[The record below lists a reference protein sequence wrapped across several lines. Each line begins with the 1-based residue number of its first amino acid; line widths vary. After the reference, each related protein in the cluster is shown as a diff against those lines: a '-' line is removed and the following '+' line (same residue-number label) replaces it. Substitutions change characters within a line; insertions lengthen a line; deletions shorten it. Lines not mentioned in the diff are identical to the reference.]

1 MSKDKYDRQTR
12 LWGEGQIL
20 ICAAKLLCLNSD
32 SCSSEILKNLILSG
46 VGEVTIVDDAKISSE
61 DIKNNFFVDNGDAGK
76 LRGEI
81 ILKNLLELNPDVKG
95 NFVNKNVKEYI
106 NDEKNDFKSF
116 TVLVATNLLSE
127 ENDKLYSIAKK
138 YNLRL
143 VIVKNNGLMNYIR
156 IYENYHGNM
165 NLRLLDNPVAD
176 YRLSCPWKELV
187 DFANSFDLEKMD
199 IIDHKNVPY
208 FIILIKALVK
218 YRENKKNPKAN
229 PKSKEEKEE
238 FKNIVKS
245 FMLKTGAEGE
255 NENIEEGLSKIY
267 FCNDSFNNLTTDK
280 MQNIF
285 EEIEKT
291 SQKDLFSKSN
301 NFMKLFFIFFISM
314 KKFFQKNNT
323 YPLCG
328 SIPDMISNTSNFI
341 GLKQIYN
348 TKAKND
354 HKEMRDIINNE
365 IKENKNLSDEEKNQ
379 LDKLVN
385 NLTNDQIDI
394 VDILNKNWPQ
404 ASLFVYPDNNFEEEA
419 KNFDPDQFDENFQ
432 KLNFVWYLLFRA
444 SDKFVNK
451 NKRYP
456 GEKIDDFKKDV
467 PELFGLLKEE
477 YNKLNV
483 KPDLGTQLNEDNVFE
498 FCRMGK
504 GYVPPVV
511 SIIGDIASQEIIKLI
526 TYQFETVNNTIIY
539 DGINVTLSTIKI

>member
-301 NFMKLFFIFFISM
+301 NFMKLFFIYFISM

>member
-46 VGEVTIVDDAKISSE
+46 VGEVTIVDDAKISSD
-61 DIKNNFFVDNGDAGK
+61 DIKNNFFVDSEDVGK

-95 NFVNKNVKEYI
+95 NFINKSAKEYI
-106 NDEKNDFKSF
+106 NDEKNNFMSF

-127 ENDKLYSIAKK
+127 ENNKLYSISKK

-156 IYENYHGNM
+156 LYENYHGNM
-165 NLRLLDNPVAD
+165 SLRLLENPVSD
-176 YRLSCPWKELV
+176 YRLSCPWKELI
-187 DFANSFDLEKMD
+187 DFSNSFNLEKMD

-208 FIILIKALVK
+208 FVLLIKALEK
-218 YRENKKNPKAN
+218 FRENKKNPKAN
-229 PKSKEEKEE
+229 PKTEEEKEE
-238 FKNIVKS
+238 FKNIVKG
-245 FMLKTGAEGE
+245 FMLKTGTEGE
-255 NENIEEGLSKIY
+255 NENIEEALKNIY
-267 FCNDSFNNLTTDK
+267 FCNDSYNNLTTYK

-285 EEIEKT
+285 DEIEKT

-301 NFMKLFFIFFISM
+301 NFMKLFFIYFISM

-328 SIPDMISNTSNFI
+328 TIPDMISNTANFI

-348 TKAKND
+348 IKAKND

-365 IKENKNLSDEEKNQ
+365 IKENKNLSDDEKSQ

-404 ASLFVYPDNNFEEEA
+404 ASLFVYPDNDFEEEA
-419 KNFDPDQFDENFQ
+419 KNFDPDQFDEEFQ

-444 SDKFVNK
+444 SDKFMNK

-456 GEKIDDFKKDV
+456 GDKIDDFKKDI
-467 PELFGLLKEE
+467 PELFDLLKEE
-477 YNKLNV
+477 YNKLSS
-483 KPDLGTQLNEDNVFE
+483 KPDLGNNLNEDNVFE

-511 SIIGDIASQEIIKLI
+511 SIVGDIASQEIIKLI

-539 DGINVTLSTIKI
+539 DGINVTLSKIII

>member
-46 VGEVTIVDDAKISSE
+46 IGEVTIVDDAKISSD
-61 DIKNNFFVDNGDAGK
+61 DIKNNFFVDSEDVGK

-95 NFVNKNVKEYI
+95 SFINKSAKEYI
-106 NDEKNDFKSF
+106 NDEKNNFKSF

-127 ENDKLYSIAKK
+127 ENNKLYSISKK

-156 IYENYHGNM
+156 LYENYHGNM
-165 NLRLLDNPVAD
+165 NLRLLDNPVSD

-187 DFANSFDLEKMD
+187 DFSNSFNLEKMD

-208 FIILIKALVK
+208 FVLLIKALEK

-229 PKSKEEKEE
+229 PKTKEEKDE

-245 FMLKTGAEGE
+245 FMLKTGTEGE
-255 NENIEEGLSKIY
+255 NENIEEALSKIY
-267 FCNDSFNNLTTDK
+267 FCNDSYNNLTTYK

-285 EEIEKT
+285 DEIEKT

-301 NFMKLFFIFFISM
+301 NFMKLFFIYFISM

-328 SIPDMISNTSNFI
+328 TIPDMISNTANFI

-365 IKENKNLSDEEKNQ
+365 IKENKNLSDDEKSQ

-385 NLTNDQIDI
+385 NLTNEQIDI
-394 VDILNKNWPQ
+394 IDILNKNWPQ
-404 ASLFVYPDNNFEEEA
+404 ASLFVYPDNDFEEEA
-419 KNFDPDQFDENFQ
+419 KNFDPDQFDEDFQ

-444 SDKFVNK
+444 SDKFMNK

-456 GEKIDDFKKDV
+456 GDKIDDFKKDI

-477 YNKLNV
+477 YNKLSS
-483 KPDLGTQLNEDNVFE
+483 KPDLGNHLNEDNVFE

-511 SIIGDIASQEIIKLI
+511 SIVGDIASQEIIKLI

-539 DGINVTLSTIKI
+539 DGINVTLSNIKI

>member
-32 SCSSEILKNLILSG
+32 SCASEILKNLVLSG
-46 VGEVTIVDDAKISSE
+46 VGEITLVDDAKITSE
-61 DIKNNFFVDNGDAGK
+61 DLKNNFFVDADDIGK
-76 LRGEI
+76 SRGEI
-81 ILKNLLELNPDVKG
+81 VLKNLLELNPDVKG
-95 NFVNKNVKEYI
+95 NFINKCPKDYL
-106 NDEKNDFKSF
+106 NDDKNDFKSF
-116 TVLVATNLLSE
+116 NLLIGTNLLPE
-127 ENDKLYSIAKK
+127 ENTKLYEIVKNN
-138 YNLRL
+138 NLRL

-156 IYENYHGNM
+156 LYENYHGNM
-165 NLRLLDNPVAD
+165 NLRLLDNPVSD

-208 FIILIKALVK
+208 FIILIKALEK
-218 YRENKKNPKAN
+218 YRKDKNNPKAN
-229 PKSKEEKEE
+229 PKTKEEKEQ
-238 FKNIVKS
+238 FKGIVKS

-255 NENIEEGLSKIY
+255 NENIEEALNKIY
-267 FCNDSFNNLTTDK
+267 FCNDSSNNLTTYK
-280 MQNIF
+280 MEQIF
-285 EEIEKT
+285 DVIEKT
-291 SQKDLFSKSN
+291 EQKTLFNKSN
-301 NFMKLFFIFFISM
+301 NYMKLFFIYFITL
-314 KKFFQKNNT
+314 KKFFEKNKT

-328 SIPDMISNTSNFI
+328 SIPDMISNTANFI

-354 HKEMRDIINNE
+354 HKEMREMINKE
-365 IKENKNLSDEEKNQ
+365 LKENPNLSNEDKTD
-379 LDKLVN
+379 LDKLIN
-385 NLTNDQIDI
+385 NLTNNQIDI

-404 ASLFVYPDNNFEEEA
+404 VSLFVYPNNDTEEEA
-419 KNFDPDQFDENFQ
+419 KNFDPDQIDEDFE

-444 SDKFVNK
+444 SDKFVTK

-456 GEKIDDFKKDV
+456 GQNVDDFKKDI

-477 YNKLNV
+477 YNKLSV
-483 KPDLGTQLNEDNVFE
+483 KPELGNHLNEDNVFE

-504 GYVPPVV
+504 GYVPPIV
-511 SIIGDIASQEIIKLI
+511 SIVGSMASQEIIKLI

-539 DGINVTLSTIKI
+539 DGINVTLSKIEI